1 MLHKKVKRGDFF
13 EYRNQV
19 PNGREIQS

>member
-19 PNGREIQS
+19 PKGWEIQS